1 MEQELGKVKGYAK
14 WNRLALKGLWI
25 LVILGLV
32 ASLPLAYARVKTE
45 RSTKH
50 VEFVMDYRDILEI
63 SAYKDDPQTFV
74 SEQLDNLKKAGV
86 QGVAVYET
94 TLNELQLAR
103 RIDLFTEKDVSLL
116 NGNLSSPRENNT
128 YLLFADEATRA
139 RLQPELEFW
148 FGKYNLSVSTWDYQ
162 GRPGLAINASPDEVS
177 LKPLGPDPLALE
189 QLKAKG
195 FRIVPR
201 ISNRHQPFVEADMDR
216 ILSAYAGAGARTLIV
231 EGDYV
236 PGYGIGDENHIKDF
250 AELMDKHKIGLA
262 SVELIK
268 TPAGLG
274 TLAAKLHYNVLR
286 AHSFTEADA
295 DKLSPT
301 LTPTELDNRIKTASD
316 RFVLAVKDRNIRL
329 IFLNARAYRNV
340 DKATIT
346 DPLNALERSLDG
358 KEGAIPR
365 IADAGYRTDKG
376 PAERFV
382 YTESPLHAVL
392 KPLVVVGGVALAT
405 LLVAAFFPSWALVVF
420 AIGLV
425 GSAGLYVLSPGMLY
439 KLLALSSGVSSASLA
454 MILAIRRLR
463 KPRLAEAA
471 SGTVANVFL
480 RTTLLSLIGAF
491 YVVGLLNHITFNL
504 LLNQF
509 TGVKLLGFLP
519 LAVVGLYLLLF
530 SEGLENG
537 GRVRKLRKLLASP
550 ITVLWVVLALLI
562 GGALLYYISRT
573 GNEGQ
578 ASGGEMVFRSFL
590 ENGLGVRPRI
600 KEFLFGHPLFIL
612 GAYLWLRYR
621 KPLGLWIFLFGV
633 IGQVDMVGTFT
644 HLHTPIYISAIR
656 VAYGLLF
663 GAVIGFI
670 LIGLWNL
677 AARGW
682 RKWAEP
688 FVG

>member
-1 MEQELGKVKGYAK
+1 MKGYAK

-25 LVILGLV
+25 LVALGLV
-32 ASLPLAYARVKTE
+32 ASLPLAYARIETE
-45 RSTKH
+45 RSTKN

-74 SEQLDNLKKAGV
+74 SGQLEEMKKAGIRS
-86 QGVAVYET
+86 VAVYET
-94 TLNELQLAR
+94 TLSELQLAR

-128 YLLFADEATRA
+128 YLLFTDEAARA
-139 RLQPELEFW
+139 KLQPQLEYW
-148 FGKYNLSVSTWDYQ
+148 FHRYNLTTAEWNYQ
-162 GRPGLAINASPDEVS
+162 GRPGMVIKASSDEVS
-177 LKPLGPDPLALE
+177 LKPLGPDPIALK
-189 QLKAKG
+189 QLKAQG

-201 ISNRHQPFVEADMDR
+201 ISNRHRPYAAADMDR
-216 ILSAYAGAGARTLIV
+216 ILSTYAAAGARTMIV

-236 PGYGIGDENHIKDF
+236 PGYGVGDDDHIKDF
-250 AELMDKHKIGLA
+250 AALLDKYRIGLA
-262 SVELIK
+262 SVELVK

-301 LTPTELDNRIKTASD
+301 LSPKDLDNRIKSVSD

-329 IFLNARAYRNV
+329 VFLNARAYRNV

-346 DPLNALERSLDG
+346 DPLAALYRSLQG
-358 KEGAIPR
+358 KDGAISR
-365 IADAGYRTDKG
+365 IADAGYRTDQG
-376 PAERFV
+376 PAARFT
-382 YTESPLHAVL
+382 YTESPLHSVL
-392 KPLVVVGGVALAT
+392 KPLVAAGAVALVT
-405 LLVAAFFPSWALVVF
+405 LLVAAFFSTWALPIF

-425 GSAGLYVLSPGMLY
+425 GSAGLYSLSPVTLY
-439 KLLALSSGVSSASLA
+439 KLLALGAGISSASLA
-454 MILAIRRLR
+454 MILAIRWL
-463 KPRLAEAA
+463 KKSRLAEAA
-471 SGTVANVFL
+471 SGAVTNVFL
-480 RTTLLSLIGAF
+480 RATLFSLIGAF
-491 YVVGLLNHITFNL
+491 YVVGLLNDITFNL

-519 LAVVGLYLLLF
+519 VVIVGVYLLLF
-530 SEGLENG
+530 SEGLGNG
-537 GRVRKLRKLLASP
+537 ERVRKLKKLLASP
-550 ITVLWVVLALLI
+550 ITVLWVVAAVLI
-562 GGALLYYISRT
+562 VGVLYYYISRT

-578 ASGGEMVFRSFL
+578 VSGGEMVFRSFL
-590 ENGLGVRPRI
+590 ENVLGVRPRT
-600 KEFLFGHPLFIL
+600 KEFLIGHPLFIL

-621 KPLGLWIFLFGV
+621 KPAGLWIFLFGV

-656 VAYGLLF
+656 VGYGLLF
-663 GAVIGFI
+663 GVVIGFV

-682 RKWAEP
+682 RKWSEP
-688 FVG
+688 FAG

>member
-1 MEQELGKVKGYAK
+1 MKGYAK

-25 LVILGLV
+25 LVALGLL

-45 RSTKH
+45 RSTKN
-50 VEFVMDYRDILEI
+50 VEFVMDYRDLLEI
-63 SAYKDDPQTFV
+63 SAVKDDPQAFV
-74 SEQLDNLKKAGV
+74 SAQLEEMKKAGIRS
-86 QGVAVYET
+86 VAMYET
-94 TLNELQLAR
+94 TLSELQLAR
-103 RIDLFTEKDVSLL
+103 RVDLFTEKDVSLL
-116 NGNLSSPRENNT
+116 VGNLASPRENNT

-139 RLQPELEFW
+139 KLQPELEYW
-148 FGKYNLSVSTWDYQ
+148 FSRYKLTTSVWNYQ
-162 GRPGLAINASPDEVS
+162 GRPGMVINASPDEAA
-177 LKPLGPDPLALE
+177 LKPLGPDPIALE
-189 QLKAKG
+189 QLKQQG
-195 FRIVPR
+195 FRIVSR
-201 ISNRHQPFVEADMDR
+201 ISNRHQPYVQEDMDK
-216 ILSAYAGAGARTLIV
+216 ILSAYAQADARTLIV

-236 PGYGIGDENHIKDF
+236 PGYGEGDDSHIKDF
-250 AELMDKHKIGLA
+250 AELMDKHHMGLA

-301 LTPTELDNRIKTASD
+301 LSTEQLDARIKTASD

-346 DPLNALERSLDG
+346 DPLAPLYRTLQG
-358 KEGAIPR
+358 KDGAIAR
-365 IADAGYRTDKG
+365 IENEGFQTNNG
-376 PAERFV
+376 PAGQFD
-382 YTESPLHAVL
+382 YQESPLHSVL
-392 KPLVVVGGVALAT
+392 KPLVVAGAIALVT
-405 LLVAAFFPSWALVVF
+405 LLIAVFFPVSALPVF
-420 AIGLV
+420 VLGLL
-425 GSAGLYVLSPGMLY
+425 GAGGLYLLSPVMLY
-439 KLLALSSGVSSASLA
+439 KLLALAAGISSASLA
-454 MILAIRRLR
+454 MILAIKRLR
-463 KPRLAEAA
+463 KPKLPEAA
-471 SGTVANVFL
+471 SGAVVNLFI
-480 RTTLLSLIGAF
+480 RTTLLSLIGAV

-509 TGVKLLGFLP
+509 TGVKALGFLP
-519 LAVVGLYLLLF
+519 IVVVAFYLLLF
-530 SEGLENG
+530 SESLGSDEQI
-537 GRVRKLRKLLASP
+537 RKLKKILASP
-550 ITVLWVVLALLI
+550 ITVLWIVAAALL
-562 GGALLYYISRT
+562 GGALLYYLSRT

-578 ASGGEMVFRSFL
+578 VSGVEMIFRSFL
-590 ENGLGVRPRI
+590 ENVLGVRPRT
-600 KEFLFGHPLFIL
+600 KEFLIGHPLFIL

-621 KPLGLWIFLFGV
+621 KPAGLWIFMFGV

-656 VAYGLLF
+656 LGYGLLF
-663 GAVIGFI
+663 GVVIGFI

-688 FVG
+688 FIS